1 MPGHITI
8 SPKVEPMRTFTLITI
23 AVAAG
28 TVQAESQPDWRPD
41 QPSVAAPTV
50 QPAVPVPDVI
60 GPFRAAYQAAGKP
73 RILLFWNATF
83 DDATAATRETVE
95 VTNRTGERAPY
106 GGYWHDGGATEHME
120 RTTSDRVLDSE
131 KKLSILGAGSA
142 VELEVAFRQQLQDAG
157 VRLMDRAASIR
168 FTQAQRD
175 RSGIDP
181 KLIEADAVLG
191 KSDLLLEVVM
201 VFDQR
206 APLGAGFKV
215 TATDVKTG
223 TSLVTF
229 YTPAMPQLVQPP
241 PYYQATS
248 SGFERRQPHIAPSV
262 PDVGAALARDLMQ
275 SLGPR
280 LAAR

>member
-1 MPGHITI
+1 
-8 SPKVEPMRTFTLITI
+8 MRTFTLITI
-23 AVAAG
+23 ALAAG
-28 TVQAESQPDWRPD
+28 TVQAQSQPDWRPG
-41 QPSVAAPTV
+41 QPPVAAPV
-50 QPAVPVPDVI
+50 MQPAMPVPDAI
-60 GPFRAAYQAAGKP
+60 GPFRAAYAAAGKP
-73 RILLFWNATF
+73 RILLFWNTTF
-83 DDATAATRETVE
+83 DEATAATRETVE
-95 VTNRTGERAPY
+95 VTNRTRERPPY
-106 GGYWHDGGATEHME
+106 GGWHDGGATEHTE
-120 RTTSDRVLDSE
+120 RTTSDQVLDAE
-131 KKLSILGAGSA
+131 KKPSILGASSA
-142 VELEVAFRQQLQDAG
+142 VELEVVFRQQLQDAG

-175 RSGIDP
+175 RNGIDP

-223 TSLVTF
+223 ASLVTF
-229 YTPAMPQLVQPP
+229 YTLATPQLVQPA

-248 SGFERRQPHIAPSV
+248 SGFERIQPRIAPSV